1 MLTGHTAIQLSTAI
15 FQRGGGWHLPLLLIA
30 RQLISDLESG
40 ILIHF
45 SLRLLVFMR
54 PDSLFIESNC
64 LPLGRL
70 ARRHGH

>member
-1 MLTGHTAIQLSTAI
+1 MLTGHTAILSTAI
-15 FQRGGGWHLPLLLIA
+15 FQRRGGGWHLPLLLIA

-45 SLRLLVFMR
+45 SLTLLVLMR
-54 PDSLFIESNC
+54 PDSLFTESDC
-64 LPLGRL
+64 LPLDRL